1 MTTSQYHSDVRAY
14 LASNAGLN
22 VPLKEGPLRSSF
34 DDDVVT
40 VKSSGGQTQ
49 PYHNGG
55 SENANQ
61 PTVKILVRG
70 HHSAF
75 DQTDQRARDIHDLMK
90 SAQLP
95 GYDGAWVEQAGPI
108 GPMPDGDG
116 RWVFTINIR
125 LLIDE

>member
-1 MTTSQYHSDVRAY
+1 MTTSQYHSDVQSY
-14 LASNAGLN
+14 LDSNAGLS
-22 VPLKEGPLRSSF
+22 VQLKEGPLRPAF

-40 VKSSGGQTQ
+40 VRSTGGQVQ
-49 PYHNGG
+49 PYHDGG
-55 SENANQ
+55 DQTSNQ

-75 DQTDQRARDIHDLMK
+75 DATDQRARDIHDLMK
-90 SAQLP
+90 SAELS
-95 GYDGAWVEQAGPI
+95 GYDGTWVEQAGPL

-116 RWVFTINIR
+116 RWIFTVNIR